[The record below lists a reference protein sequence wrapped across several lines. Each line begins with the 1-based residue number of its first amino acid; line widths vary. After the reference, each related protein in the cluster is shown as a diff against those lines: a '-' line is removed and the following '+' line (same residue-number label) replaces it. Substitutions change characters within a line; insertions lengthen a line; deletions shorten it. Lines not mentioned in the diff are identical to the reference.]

1 MSSSE
6 KSILIVDDEEGIRNA
21 LGKFFRRE
29 GYEAAT
35 AATADEA
42 IALAEKSYFAAAV
55 LDVRLGGV
63 DRGAELLSELRARDP
78 DLSVVMVTGY
88 GSVESAVRAMK
99 EGASDYIL
107 KPVDNAR
114 LLEAVR
120 RSIELARLRRD
131 NAYLR
136 RELIANV
143 YSHDIVTQD
152 PRYLSL
158 IELADRV
165 KDSEATVLLS
175 GESGTGKEV
184 MARYIHFTG
193 SRRDKPFVG
202 INCAALSETLL
213 LSELFGHEKGSFT
226 GAVERRIGKFELAH
240 RGTLFLDEIGDM
252 SLQVQSKLLR
262 VLEESSFER
271 VGGNKSIEVDIR
283 VIAATNKDLGE
294 LIRKGEFRGD
304 LYYRINIVNLRLP
317 PLRERR
323 GDIPILVDH
332 FIAKYAAKYN
342 RPVTEASPEVVELWS
357 GHDWP
362 GNVRELQNAVNQAV
376 LLCRGRAIDLSTLAV
391 AQGQIGPL
399 SSLCPDEDAEAE
411 GELSAITTLRALR
424 DEVTARYERRLIE
437 AALRR
442 NGGNKSRTATELDVT
457 RKTLA
462 DKMAQYGI
470 GTPAPGG
477 PRQGGE
483 SVAR

>member
-6 KSILIVDDEEGIRNA
+6 NSILIVDDEEGIRSA
-21 LGKFFRRE
+21 LEKFFRRE
-29 GYEAAT
+29 GFEAQAAAT
-35 AATADEA
+35 AEEA

-63 DRGAELLSELRARDP
+63 DRGAELLTELRSRDP

-107 KPVDNAR
+107 KPVDNSR

-143 YSHDIVTQD
+143 YSHDIVTRD
-152 PRYLSL
+152 PRYISL
-158 IELADRV
+158 LELADRV
-165 KDSEATVLLS
+165 KDSEATVLLT

-202 INCAALSETLL
+202 INCAALSESLL
-213 LSELFGHEKGSFT
+213 LSELFGHERGSFT
-226 GAVERRIGKFELAH
+226 GAVERRLGKFELAH

-252 SLQVQSKLLR
+252 SPQVQSKLLR

-271 VGGNKSIEVDIR
+271 VGGTKSIEVDIR

-294 LIRKGEFRGD
+294 LMRRGEFRDD

-323 GDIPILVDH
+323 DDIPHLVNY

-342 RPVTEASPEVVELWS
+342 RPVIDATPEVVELWT

-376 LLCRGRAIDLSTLAV
+376 LLCRGRTIDLATLAV
-391 AQGQIGPL
+391 AQGQIGSIAQVRAECGEAQDVGL
-399 SSLCPDEDAEAE
+399 SSF
-411 GELSAITTLRALR
+411 TTLKALR
-424 DEVTARYERRLIE
+424 DEVTARYERRLIA
-437 AALRR
+437 AALKR
-442 NGGNKSRTATELDVT
+442 NAGNKSKTAVELDVT

-462 DKMAQYGI
+462 EKIAQYGI
-470 GTPAPGG
+470 EAGTP
-477 PRQGGE
+477 
-483 SVAR
+483 

>member
-1 MSSSE
+1 MSASDR
-6 KSILIVDDEEGIRNA
+6 SILIVDDEEGIRGA
-21 LGKFFRRE
+21 LEKFFRRE
-29 GYEAAT
+29 GYEAQA
-35 AATADEA
+35 AATAEEA
-42 IALAEKSYFAAAV
+42 IALAERSYFAAAV

-88 GSVESAVRAMK
+88 GSIESAVRAMK

-114 LLEAVR
+114 LLESVR

-143 YSHDIVTQD
+143 YSHDIITRD
-152 PRYLSL
+152 PRYISL
-158 IELADRV
+158 LELADRV

-271 VGGNKSIEVDIR
+271 VGGTKSIEVDIR
-283 VIAATNKDLGE
+283 VIAATNKDLPE
-294 LIRKGEFRGD
+294 LIRKGEFRND

-323 GDIPILVDH
+323 GDIPFLVDY

-342 RPVTEASPEVVELWS
+342 RPVSEATAEVVELWT

-376 LLCRGRAIDLSTLAV
+376 LLCRGHAIDLATLAV
-391 AQGQIGPL
+391 AQGQIGSL
-399 SSLCPDEDAEAE
+399 ASLCPGESAEED
-411 GELSAITTLRALR
+411 GDLSSFTTLKALR
-424 DEVTARYERRLIE
+424 DAVTARYERRLIK
-437 AALRR
+437 AALER
-442 NGGNKSRTATELDVT
+442 NGGNKSRTAAELDVT

-462 DKMAQYGI
+462 EKMGQFGLGAV
-470 GTPAPGG
+470 
-477 PRQGGE
+477 
-483 SVAR
+483 SD

>member
-6 KSILIVDDEEGIRNA
+6 NSILIVDDEEGIRSA
-21 LGKFFRRE
+21 LEKFFRRE
-29 GYEAAT
+29 GFEAQAVAT
-35 AATADEA
+35 AEEA

-63 DRGAELLSELRARDP
+63 DRGAELLTELRSRDP

-107 KPVDNAR
+107 KPVDNSR

-143 YSHDIVTQD
+143 YSHDIVTRD
-152 PRYLSL
+152 PRYVSL

-165 KDSEATVLLS
+165 KDSEATVLLT

-213 LSELFGHEKGSFT
+213 LSELFGHERGSFT

-271 VGGNKSIEVDIR
+271 VGGAKSIEVDIR
-283 VIAATNKDLGE
+283 VIAATNKDLSE
-294 LIRKGEFRGD
+294 LMRKGEFRGD

-323 GDIPILVDH
+323 DDIPYLVNY

-342 RPVTEASPEVVELWS
+342 RPVIDATPEVVELWA

-376 LLCRGRAIDLSTLAV
+376 LLCRGRTIDLATLAV
-391 AQGQIGPL
+391 AQGQIG
-399 SSLCPDEDAEAE
+399 SLAQARADCGEAQE
-411 GELSAITTLRALR
+411 ADLASFTTLKALR
-424 DEVTARYERRLIE
+424 DEVTSRYERRLIE
-437 AALRR
+437 AALKR
-442 NGGNKSRTATELDVT
+442 NAGNKSKTAEELEVT

-462 DKMAQYGI
+462 EKIAQYGI
-470 GTPAPGG
+470 DARTP
-477 PRQGGE
+477 
-483 SVAR
+483 

>member
-6 KSILIVDDEEGIRNA
+6 RSILIVDDEEGIRLA
-21 LGKFFRRE
+21 LEKFFRRE
-29 GYEAAT
+29 GYEPAT
-35 AATADEA
+35 AATAEEA
-42 IALAEKSYFAAAV
+42 LALAEASYFAAAI
-55 LDVRLGGV
+55 LDVRLGGA
-63 DRGAELLSELRARDP
+63 DRGAELLGELRARDP

-99 EGASDYIL
+99 EGAADYIL
-107 KPVDNAR
+107 KPVDNDR

-143 YSHDIVTQD
+143 YSHDIVTRD
-152 PRYLSL
+152 LRYLSL

-165 KDSEATVLLS
+165 KDSEATVLLT

-193 SRRDKPFVG
+193 SRRDGPFVG
-202 INCAALSETLL
+202 INCAALSESLL

-240 RGTLFLDEIGDM
+240 HGTLFLDEIGDM
-252 SLQVQSKLLR
+252 SPQVQSKLLR

-271 VGGNKSIEVDIR
+271 VGGAKRIEVDIR
-283 VIAATNKDLGE
+283 VIAATNKDLPE
-294 LIRKGEFRGD
+294 LIRRGEFRSD
-304 LYYRINIVNLRLP
+304 LYYRINIVTLRLP

-323 GDIPILVDH
+323 GDIPFLVDY
-332 FIAKYAAKYN
+332 FIGKYAAKYN
-342 RPVTEASPEVVELWS
+342 RPVTGTSPEVMELWS

-376 LLCRGRAIDLSTLAV
+376 LLCRGNTIDLATLAV

-399 SSLCPDEDAEAE
+399 SPARSDRVAAGAAS
-411 GELSAITTLRALR
+411 GEREEVGLASFTTLKALR
-424 DEVTARYERRLIE
+424 DEVTSRYERRLIE
-437 AALRR
+437 GALRR
-442 NGGNKSRTATELDVT
+442 NGGNKSRTAAELDVT

-462 DKMAQYGI
+462 EKIEQYGI
-470 GTPAPGG
+470 EAGG
-477 PRQGGE
+477 
-483 SVAR
+483 

>member
-1 MSSSE
+1 MGSSE
-6 KSILIVDDEEGIRNA
+6 RSILIVDDEEGIRVA
-21 LGKFFRRE
+21 LTKFFVRE
-29 GYEAAT
+29 GYDAQAA
-35 AATADEA
+35 ASAEEA

-55 LDVRLGGV
+55 LDVRLGGRRSSEGV
-63 DRGAELLSELRARDP
+63 AEDSGSDLLSELRARDP
-78 DLSVVMVTGY
+78 DITVVMVTGY

-107 KPVDNAR
+107 KPVDNSR

-120 RSIELARLRRD
+120 RSIELSRLRRD

-136 RELIANV
+136 RELIAKV
-143 YSHDIVTQD
+143 YSHDVITSD

-158 IELADRV
+158 LELADRV
-165 KDSEATVLLS
+165 KDSEATVLLT

-193 SRRDKPFVG
+193 SRRDKSFVG

-226 GAVERRIGKFELAH
+226 GAVDRRIGKFELAH

-294 LIRKGEFRGD
+294 LIRKGEFRDD

-323 GDIPILVDH
+323 GDIPLLVDY

-342 RPVTEASPEVVELWS
+342 RPVAAAASEVVELWS

-376 LLCRGRAIDLSTLAV
+376 LLCRGRAIDLATLAV
-391 AQGQIGPL
+391 AQGQIGAQGPACRDEAPSVVSKAEGDL
-399 SSLCPDEDAEAE
+399 SSF
-411 GELSAITTLRALR
+411 TTLRSLH
-424 DEVTARYERRLIE
+424 DEVTARYERALIA
-437 AALRR
+437 AALER
-442 NGGNKSRTATELDVT
+442 NGGNKSRTAAELDVT

-462 DKMAQYGI
+462 EKMAQYGI
-470 GTPAPGG
+470 RSP
-477 PRQGGE
+477 
-483 SVAR
+483 V

>member
-6 KSILIVDDEEGIRNA
+6 NSILIVDDEEGIRSA
-21 LGKFFRRE
+21 LEKFFRRE
-29 GYEAAT
+29 GFEAQAAAT
-35 AATADEA
+35 AEEA

-63 DRGAELLSELRARDP
+63 DRGAELLTELRLRDP

-107 KPVDNAR
+107 KPVDNSR

-143 YSHDIVTQD
+143 YSHDIVTRD
-152 PRYLSL
+152 PRYISL
-158 IELADRV
+158 LELADRV
-165 KDSEATVLLS
+165 KDSEATVLLT

-202 INCAALSETLL
+202 INCAALSESLL
-213 LSELFGHEKGSFT
+213 LSELFGHERGSFT
-226 GAVERRIGKFELAH
+226 GAVERRLGKFELAH

-252 SLQVQSKLLR
+252 SPQVQSKLLR

-271 VGGNKSIEVDIR
+271 VGGTKSIEVDIR

-294 LIRKGEFRGD
+294 LMRRGEFRDD

-323 GDIPILVDH
+323 DDIPHLVNY

-342 RPVTEASPEVVELWS
+342 RPVIDATPEVVELWT

-376 LLCRGRAIDLSTLAV
+376 LLCRGRTIDLATLAV
-391 AQGQIGPL
+391 AQGQIGSIARVRAECGEAQDVGL
-399 SSLCPDEDAEAE
+399 SSF
-411 GELSAITTLRALR
+411 TTLKALR
-424 DEVTARYERRLIE
+424 DEVTSRYERALIA
-437 AALRR
+437 AALKR
-442 NGGNKSRTATELDVT
+442 NAGNKSKTAVELDVT

-462 DKMAQYGI
+462 EKIAQYGI
-470 GTPAPGG
+470 EAGTP
-477 PRQGGE
+477 
-483 SVAR
+483 

>member
-1 MSSSE
+1 MSASDRA
-6 KSILIVDDEEGIRNA
+6 ILIVDDEEGIRA
-21 LGKFFRRE
+21 GLGKFFRRE
-29 GYEAAT
+29 GYEAFT
-35 AATADEA
+35 AATAEEA

-55 LDVRLGGV
+55 LDVRLGGR
-63 DRGAELLSELRARDP
+63 DRGVELLSELRSRDP
-78 DLSVVMVTGY
+78 DLCV
-88 GSVESAVRAMK
+88 AMK
-99 EGASDYIL
+99 DGASDYIL
-107 KPVDNAR
+107 KPIENAR
-114 LLEAVR
+114 LLETVR

-143 YSHDIVTQD
+143 YSHDIVTRD
-152 PRYLSL
+152 PRYISL
-158 IELADRV
+158 MELADRV
-165 KDSEATVLLS
+165 KDSEATVLLT

-202 INCAALSETLL
+202 INCAALSESLL

-252 SLQVQSKLLR
+252 SPQVQSKLLR

-271 VGGNKSIEVDIR
+271 VGGAKRIEVDIR
-283 VIAATNKDLGE
+283 VIAATNKDLPE
-294 LIRKGEFRGD
+294 LIKRGEFRSD

-323 GDIPILVDH
+323 DDIPLLVDY
-332 FIAKYAAKYN
+332 FIAKYAGKYN
-342 RPVTEASPEVVELWS
+342 RPVTGATGEVVELWS

-376 LLCRGRAIDLSTLAV
+376 LLCRGRTIDLATLAV
-391 AQGQIGPL
+391 AQGQIGAL
-399 SSLCPDEDAEAE
+399 AAECPPVDAAE
-411 GELSAITTLRALR
+411 PDLSAFTTLKALR
-424 DEVTARYERRLIE
+424 DEVTGRYERRLIE
-437 AALRR
+437 SALAR
-442 NGGNKSRTATELDVT
+442 NGGNKSRTAAELDVT

-462 DKMAQYGI
+462 EKMSQYRI
-470 GTPAPGG
+470 SPTPD
-477 PRQGGE
+477 
-483 SVAR
+483 

>member
-1 MSSSE
+1 MSASE
-6 KSILIVDDEEGIRNA
+6 RAILIVDDEEGIRTGLA
-21 LGKFFRRE
+21 KFFRRE
-29 GYEAAT
+29 GYEAFT
-35 AATADEA
+35 AANPEEA

-55 LDVRLGGV
+55 LDVRLGGRRTV
-63 DRGAELLSELRARDP
+63 DGVAEDSGADLLSELRSRDP
-78 DLSVVMVTGY
+78 DLAVVMVTGY

-99 EGASDYIL
+99 DGASDYIL
-107 KPVDNAR
+107 KPIDNAR
-114 LLEAVR
+114 LLETVK
-120 RSIELARLRRD
+120 RSMELARLRRD

-143 YSHDIVTQD
+143 YSHDIVTRD

-158 IELADRV
+158 MELADRV
-165 KDSEATVLLS
+165 KDSEATVLLT

-184 MARYIHFTG
+184 MARYVHFTS

-252 SLQVQSKLLR
+252 SAQVQSKFLR

-271 VGGNKSIEVDIR
+271 VGGTKRIEVDIR
-283 VIAATNKDLGE
+283 VIAATNKDLPE
-294 LIRKGEFRGD
+294 LIRRGGFRSD

-317 PLRERR
+317 PLRERKD
-323 GDIPILVDH
+323 DIPLLVDY
-332 FIAKYAAKYN
+332 FIAKYAGKYN
-342 RPVTEASPEVVELWS
+342 RPVTGATGEVVELWS

-376 LLCRGRAIDLSTLAV
+376 LLCRGRTIDLATLAV
-391 AQGQIGPL
+391 AQGQIGAL
-399 SSLCPDEDAEAE
+399 AAECPPGPEDMP
-411 GELSAITTLRALR
+411 ELSAFTTLRALR

-437 AALRR
+437 AALAR

-462 DKMAQYGI
+462 EKMAQYGL
-470 GTPAPGG
+470 GAA
-477 PRQGGE
+477 QE
-483 SVAR
+483 

>member
-6 KSILIVDDEEGIRNA
+6 NSILIVDDEEGIRSA
-21 LGKFFRRE
+21 LQKFFRRE
-29 GYEAAT
+29 GYEAAV

-63 DRGAELLSELRARDP
+63 DRGAELLTELRSRDP

-107 KPVDNAR
+107 KPVDNSR

-143 YSHDIVTQD
+143 YSHDIVTRD

-165 KDSEATVLLS
+165 KDSEATILLT

-213 LSELFGHEKGSFT
+213 LSELFGHERGSFT

-271 VGGNKSIEVDIR
+271 VGGTKSIAVDIR

-294 LIRKGEFRGD
+294 LMRRGEFRDD

-323 GDIPILVDH
+323 DDIPYLVNY

-342 RPVTEASPEVVELWS
+342 RPVVEATPEVIKLWTE
-357 GHDWP
+357 HDWP

-376 LLCRGRAIDLSTLAV
+376 LLCRGQTIDQATLAV
-391 AQGQIGPL
+391 AQGQIGSLVQTPAECGEAEDVDL
-399 SSLCPDEDAEAE
+399 SSF
-411 GELSAITTLRALR
+411 TTLKALR
-424 DEVTARYERRLIE
+424 DEVTSRYERRLIE
-437 AALRR
+437 AALKR
-442 NGGNKSRTATELDVT
+442 NSGNKSKAAAELDVT

-462 DKMAQYGI
+462 EKIAQYGI
-470 GTPAPGG
+470 DIRT
-477 PRQGGE
+477 
-483 SVAR
+483 S

>member
-1 MSSSE
+1 MSASD
-6 KSILIVDDEEGIRNA
+6 KAVLIVDDEEGIREGLA
-21 LGKFFRRE
+21 KFFRRE
-29 GYEAAT
+29 GYEAAS
-35 AATADEA
+35 AATPEEA

-55 LDVRLGGV
+55 LDVRMGGRDRGV
-63 DRGAELLSELRARDP
+63 DLLSELRSRDP

-99 EGASDYIL
+99 DGASDYIL
-107 KPVDNAR
+107 KPIDNER

-120 RSIELARLRRD
+120 RSIELSRLRRD

-143 YSHDIVTQD
+143 YSHDIVTRD
-152 PRYLSL
+152 PRYLAL

-193 SRRDKPFVG
+193 GRRDKPFVSV
-202 INCAALSETLL
+202 NCAALSETLL

-226 GAVERRIGKFELAH
+226 GAVERRFGKFELAH

-252 SLQVQSKLLR
+252 SPQAQSKFLR

-271 VGGNKSIEVDIR
+271 VGGAKRIEVDIR
-283 VIAATNKDLGE
+283 VIAASNKDLPE
-294 LIRKGEFRGD
+294 LIRRGEFRSD

-323 GDIPILVDH
+323 GDIPPLVEH

-342 RPVTEASPEVVELWS
+342 RPAAEAAPEVVELWS

-376 LLCRGRAIDLSTLAV
+376 LLCRGRTIDLATLAV
-391 AQGQIGPL
+391 AQGQIGALAAERPAR
-399 SSLCPDEDAEAE
+399 DEHDDGLAAF
-411 GELSAITTLRALR
+411 TTLKALR
-424 DEVTARYERRLIE
+424 DEVTSRYERRLIAE
-437 AALRR
+437 ALAR
-442 NGGNKSRTATELDVT
+442 NGGNKSRTAAALDVT

-462 DKMAQYGI
+462 EKMALYGI
-470 GTPAPGG
+470 DAKLGSGAKG
-477 PRQGGE
+477 P
-483 SVAR
+483 S

>member
-1 MSSSE
+1 MSSSGN
-6 KSILIVDDEEGIRNA
+6 SVLIVDDEEGIRAA
-21 LGKFFRRE
+21 LEKFFRRE
-29 GYEAAT
+29 GFEVAVAAT
-35 AATADEA
+35 VEEA
-42 IALAEKSYFAAAV
+42 IALAEASYFAAAV
-55 LDVRLGGV
+55 LDVRLGGA
-63 DRGAELLSELRARDP
+63 DRGAELLAELRARDP
-78 DLSVVMVTGY
+78 DLSAVMVTGY

-136 RELIANV
+136 HELIAKV
-143 YSHDIVTQD
+143 YSHDIVTRD

-165 KDSEATVLLS
+165 KDSEATVLLT

-193 SRRDKPFVG
+193 SRREGPFVG
-202 INCAALSETLL
+202 INCAALSESLL

-226 GAVERRIGKFELAH
+226 GAVERRMGKFELAH

-271 VGGNKSIEVDIR
+271 VGGTKSIEVDIR
-283 VIAATNKDLGE
+283 VIAATNKDLPE
-294 LIRKGEFRGD
+294 LIRRGEFRDD

-323 GDIPILVDH
+323 GDIPRLAEY
-332 FIAKYAAKYN
+332 FIAKYAAKYD
-342 RPVTEASPEVVELWS
+342 RPVAGASPEVMELWS
-357 GHDWP
+357 AYDWP
-362 GNVRELQNAVNQAV
+362 GNVRELQNSVNQAV
-376 LLCRGRAIDLSTLAV
+376 LLCRGRTIDLDTLAV
-391 AQGQIGPL
+391 AQGQIG
-399 SSLCPDEDAEAE
+399 SLAAARRDCAEIEEAD
-411 GELSAITTLRALR
+411 LASFNTLKALR
-424 DEVTARYERRLIE
+424 DEVTARYERRLIA
-437 AALRR
+437 AALKR
-442 NGGNKSRTATELDVT
+442 NGGNKSRTAAELDVT

-462 DKMAQYGI
+462 EKIEQYGI
-470 GTPAPGG
+470 DA
-477 PRQGGE
+477 
-483 SVAR
+483 AD

>member
-1 MSSSE
+1 MIAMGANE
-6 KSILIVDDEEGIRNA
+6 RSILIVDDEEGIRNA
-21 LGKFFRRE
+21 LAKFFRRE
-29 GYEAAT
+29 GYEAQA
-35 AATADEA
+35 AATAEEA

-63 DRGAELLSELRARDP
+63 DRGADLLAELRARDP
-78 DLSVVMVTGY
+78 DLCAIMVTGY

-99 EGASDYIL
+99 NGASDYIL
-107 KPVDNAR
+107 KPVDNER
-114 LLEAVR
+114 LLEAVK
-120 RSIELARLRRD
+120 RSVELARLRRD

-143 YSHDIVTQD
+143 YAHDIVTRDQ
-152 PRYLSL
+152 RYLAL

-165 KDSEATVLLS
+165 KDSEATVLLT

-184 MARYIHFTG
+184 MARYLHFTS

-202 INCAALSETLL
+202 INCAALSESLL

-226 GAVERRIGKFELAH
+226 GAVDRRIGKFELAH

-271 VGGNKSIEVDIR
+271 VGGAKRIAVDIR

-294 LIRKGEFRGD
+294 LIKRGEFRND

-323 GDIPILVDH
+323 GDIPLLVDY

-342 RPVTEASPEVVELWS
+342 RPVIGAAAAVVELWS
-357 GHDWP
+357 AHDWP

-376 LLCRGRAIDLSTLAV
+376 LLCRGDTIDLATLAL
-391 AQGQIGPL
+391 AQGQLGAAPAMAAL
-399 SSLCPDEDAEAE
+399 RPAAGAEAWID
-411 GELSAITTLRALR
+411 GSGLAAFTTLKGLR
-424 DEVTARYERRLIE
+424 DEVTARYERALIE
-437 AALRR
+437 AALAR
-442 NGGNKSRTATELDVT
+442 NSGNKSKTALELDVT

-462 DKMAQYGI
+462 EKIAEYGL
-470 GTPAPGG
+470 GG
-477 PRQGGE
+477 YPP
-483 SVAR
+483 

>member
-1 MSSSE
+1 M
-6 KSILIVDDEEGIRNA
+6 
-21 LGKFFRRE
+21 
-29 GYEAAT
+29 AAT
-35 AATADEA
+35 AEEA
-42 IALAEKSYFAAAV
+42 IALAEKSYFAAAI
-55 LDVRLGGV
+55 LDVRLGGRRTCAGV
-63 DRGAELLSELRARDP
+63 AEDRGCELLSELRSRDP
-78 DLSVVMVTGY
+78 DLSIVMVTGY

-99 EGASDYIL
+99 DGASDYIL
-107 KPVDNAR
+107 KPIDNAR

-143 YSHDIVTQD
+143 YSHDIVTRD
-152 PRYLSL
+152 ARYISL
-158 IELADRV
+158 MELADRV
-165 KDSEATVLLS
+165 KNSEATVLLS

-193 SRRDKPFVG
+193 SRRDRPFVG

-252 SLQVQSKLLR
+252 SPQVQSKFLR
-262 VLEESSFER
+262 VLEDSSFER
-271 VGGNKSIEVDIR
+271 VGGTKRIDVDIR
-283 VIAATNKDLGE
+283 VIAATNKDLSE
-294 LIRKGEFRGD
+294 LIRRGEFRSD

-323 GDIPILVDH
+323 GDIPLLVDY
-332 FIAKYAAKYN
+332 FIAKYASKYN
-342 RPVTEASPEVVELWS
+342 RPVVGATPEVVELWL

-376 LLCRGRAIDLSTLAV
+376 LLCRGKTIDLATLAI
-391 AQGQIGPL
+391 AQGQIGAQAECSP
-399 SSLCPDEDAEAE
+399 PDADE
-411 GELSAITTLRALR
+411 GEPELSAFTTLKGLR

-437 AALRR
+437 AALAR
-442 NGGNKSRTATELDVT
+442 NGGNKTRTAAELDVT

-462 DKMAQYGI
+462 EKMAQYGL
-470 GTPAPGG
+470 GG
-477 PRQGGE
+477 
-483 SVAR
+483 SAD

>member
-1 MSSSE
+1 MGANE
-6 KSILIVDDEEGIRNA
+6 RSILIVDDEEGIRNA
-21 LGKFFRRE
+21 LAKFFRRE
-29 GYEAAT
+29 GYEAQA
-35 AATADEA
+35 AATAEEA
-42 IALAEKSYFAAAV
+42 IALAERSYFAAAV

-63 DRGAELLSELRARDP
+63 DRGADLLSELRARDP
-78 DLSVVMVTGY
+78 DLCAVMVTGY

-99 EGASDYIL
+99 NGASDYIL
-107 KPVDNAR
+107 KPVDNER
-114 LLEAVR
+114 LLESVK

-143 YSHDIVTQD
+143 YSHDIVTRD

-184 MARYIHFTG
+184 MARYLHFTSG
-193 SRRDKPFVG
+193 RRDKPFVG
-202 INCAALSETLL
+202 INCAALSESLL

-226 GAVERRIGKFELAH
+226 GAVDRRIGKFELAH

-271 VGGNKSIEVDIR
+271 VGGAKRIAVDIR
-283 VIAATNKDLGE
+283 VIAATNKDLPE
-294 LIRKGEFRGD
+294 LIRRGEFRGD

-323 GDIPILVDH
+323 GDIPLLVDY

-342 RPVTEASPEVVELWS
+342 RPVIGAAPAVVELWS
-357 GHDWP
+357 AHDWP

-376 LLCRGRAIDLSTLAV
+376 LLCRGETIDLATLAL
-391 AQGQIGPL
+391 AQGQLGAAPA
-399 SSLCPDEDAEAE
+399 CPDSPAEE
-411 GELSAITTLRALR
+411 SGLESFTTLKALR
-424 DEVTARYERRLIE
+424 EEVTARCERKLIE
-437 AALRR
+437 AALAR
-442 NGGNKSRTATELDVT
+442 NAGNKSKTAIELDVT

-462 DKMAQYGI
+462 EKIAEYGL
-470 GTPAPGG
+470 GG
-477 PRQGGE
+477 YPL
-483 SVAR
+483 

>member
-1 MSSSE
+1 MSASD
-6 KSILIVDDEEGIRNA
+6 KAILIVDDEEGIRTG

-29 GYEAAT
+29 GYEPSLAAT
-35 AATADEA
+35 AEEA

-55 LDVRLGGV
+55 LDVRLGGRRTSSGV
-63 DRGAELLSELRARDP
+63 AEDRGCELLSELRSRDP

-99 EGASDYIL
+99 DGASDYIL
-107 KPVDNAR
+107 KPIDNAR
-114 LLEAVR
+114 LLETVR

-143 YSHDIVTQD
+143 YSHDIVTHD
-152 PRYLSL
+152 PRYLAL
-158 IELADRV
+158 MELADRV

-226 GAVERRIGKFELAH
+226 GAVERRIGRFELAH

-252 SLQVQSKLLR
+252 SPQVQSKFLR

-271 VGGNKSIEVDIR
+271 VGGAKRIDVDIR
-283 VIAATNKDLGE
+283 VIAATNKDLPD
-294 LIRKGEFRGD
+294 LIRRGEFRSD

-323 GDIPILVDH
+323 SDIPLLANY
-332 FIAKYAAKYN
+332 FIAKYAGKYK
-342 RPVTEASPEVVELWS
+342 RTVTGASPEVMELWW

-376 LLCRGRAIDLSTLAV
+376 LLCRGATIDLATLAV
-391 AQGQIGPL
+391 AQGQGGSPAQESPPAL
-399 SSLCPDEDAEAE
+399 RAAGEED
-411 GELSAITTLRALR
+411 LSAFTTLKGLR

-437 AALRR
+437 AALER
-442 NGGNKSRTATELDVT
+442 NGGNKTRTAEELDVT

-462 DKMAQYGI
+462 DKMAQFGL
-470 GTPAPGG
+470 GG
-477 PRQGGE
+477 
-483 SVAR
+483 V

>member
-1 MSSSE
+1 MSASE
-6 KSILIVDDEEGIRNA
+6 QSILIVDDEEGIRNA

-29 GYEAAT
+29 GYDAAT
-35 AATADEA
+35 AATAEEA
-42 IALAEKSYFAAAV
+42 ITIAEKSYFAAAV
-55 LDVRLGGV
+55 LDVRLGGK
-63 DRGAELLSELRARDP
+63 DRGSELLSELRSRDP

-99 EGASDYIL
+99 DGASDYIL
-107 KPVDNAR
+107 KPIENAR
-114 LLEAVR
+114 LLEAVK
-120 RSIELARLRRD
+120 RSIELTRLRRD
-131 NAYLR
+131 NAFLR
-136 RELIANV
+136 RELLASV
-143 YSHDIVTQD
+143 YSHDIVTRD
-152 PRYLSL
+152 ARYISL
-158 IELADRV
+158 MELADRV

-193 SRRDKPFVG
+193 SRRDRPFVG

-252 SLQVQSKLLR
+252 SPQVQSKFLR

-271 VGGNKSIEVDIR
+271 VGGTKRIDVDIR
-283 VIAATNKDLGE
+283 VIAATNKDLPE
-294 LIRKGEFRGD
+294 LIRRGEFRSD

-323 GDIPILVDH
+323 GDIPLLVDY

-342 RPVTEASPEVVELWS
+342 RPVTGASAEVVALWS

-376 LLCRGRAIDLSTLAV
+376 LLCRGHTIDLSTLAV
-391 AQGQIGPL
+391 AQGQIGTLSAACPGAEEGAEPDL
-399 SSLCPDEDAEAE
+399 SSF
-411 GELSAITTLRALR
+411 TTLKALR
-424 DEVTARYERRLIE
+424 DEVTARYEKRLIE
-437 AALRR
+437 GALAR
-442 NGGNKSRTATELDVT
+442 NGGNKSRTAAELDVT

-462 DKMAQYGI
+462 EKMDQYGL
-470 GTPAPGG
+470 GTA
-477 PRQGGE
+477 E
-483 SVAR
+483 

>member
-1 MSSSE
+1 VSSREDSV
-6 KSILIVDDEEGIRNA
+6 LIVDDEEGIRLA
-21 LGKFFRRE
+21 LEKFFRRE
-29 GYEAAT
+29 GFEVASAAT
-35 AATADEA
+35 AEEA
-42 IALAEKSYFAAAV
+42 IELAEASYFAAAV

-63 DRGAELLSELRARDP
+63 DRGAELLGELRAREP
-78 DLSVVMVTGY
+78 DLSAVMVTGY

-107 KPVDNAR
+107 KPVDNER
-114 LLEAVR
+114 LLDAVR

-136 RELIANV
+136 RELITKV
-143 YSHDIVTQD
+143 YSHDIVTRD
-152 PRYLSL
+152 PRYLAL

-165 KDSEATVLLS
+165 KDSEATVLLT

-193 SRRDKPFVG
+193 ARRDKPFVG
-202 INCAALSETLL
+202 INCAALSESLL
-213 LSELFGHEKGSFT
+213 LSELFGHERGSFT

-271 VGGNKSIEVDIR
+271 VGGAKSIEVDIR
-283 VIAATNKDLGE
+283 VIAATNKDLPE
-294 LIRKGEFRGD
+294 LIRRGEFRDD

-323 GDIPILVDH
+323 GDIPELVGY

-342 RPVTEASPEVVELWS
+342 RPVADASSEVMDLWS
-357 GHDWP
+357 RHDWP

-376 LLCRGRAIDLSTLAV
+376 LLCRGRTIDLATLAT
-391 AQGQIGPL
+391 AQGREAPIPSAGPPRPGLARLPEEDL
-399 SSLCPDEDAEAE
+399 SSF
-411 GELSAITTLRALR
+411 TTLKSLR

-442 NGGNKSRTATELDVT
+442 NNGNKSRTAAELDVT

-462 DKMAQYGI
+462 EKIEQYGI
-470 GTPAPGG
+470 GAEGG
-477 PRQGGE
+477 R
-483 SVAR
+483 